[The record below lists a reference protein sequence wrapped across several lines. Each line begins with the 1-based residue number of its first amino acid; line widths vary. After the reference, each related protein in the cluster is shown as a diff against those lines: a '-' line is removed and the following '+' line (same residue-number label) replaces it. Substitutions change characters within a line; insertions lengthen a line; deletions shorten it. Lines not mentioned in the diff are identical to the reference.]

1 MLADEISAP
10 TTVGG
15 ITAGTTVG
23 DLKGKL
29 LVDIIDIML
38 FPTTVRDL
46 IYPTLSYRPS
56 YQLIEVGTAF
66 SRPILTFV
74 QNDAGSETNRTE
86 TVTLNGVTIE
96 ASNYDELGTYKYNAL
111 VEYEAGEYLRDS
123 KG

>member
-1 MLADEISAP
+1 MLADEIAAP
-10 TTVGG
+10 ATVGG

-56 YQLIEVGTAF
+56 YQLIEVGTTF

-74 QNDAGSETNRTE
+74 QNDAG
-86 TVTLNGVTIE
+86 
-96 ASNYDELGTYKYNAL
+96 
-111 VEYEAGEYLRDS
+111 
-123 KG
+123 